1 MHPIL
6 CKNCEHTF
14 EGKFCSNCGQKSNV
28 GELKMHDFLHELW
41 HSVTHTDSGILKL
54 IKDLFTHP
62 KRVYFGYFS
71 GKRKTYFSPVTF
83 FLITATILLLIGNKI
98 YDYED
103 YVRLADNPN
112 GYNEMG
118 RYVFDMTKFK
128 TLILLPFQVVLIWL
142 FYHKRFNLAKII
154 VFFLYFHGLIFVI
167 QIIIS
172 PIYFL
177 FILHKEL
184 LDSIVAVIT
193 FILLFWHLNLVFGM
207 KNWKTYLLN
216 FILLNVFHIINYL
229 VIFYLL
235 YGEAL
240 FEQTKTKNIF
250 GFILELYKL

>member
-1 MHPIL
+1 
-6 CKNCEHTF
+6 
-14 EGKFCSNCGQKSNV
+14 
-28 GELKMHDFLHELW
+28 
-41 HSVTHTDSGILKL
+41 
-54 IKDLFTHP
+54 
-62 KRVYFGYFS
+62 
-71 GKRKTYFSPVTF
+71 
-83 FLITATILLLIGNKI
+83 
-98 YDYED
+98 
-103 YVRLADNPN
+103 VRLADNPN

-142 FYHKRFNLAKII
+142 FNHKRFNLAKII

-193 FILLFWHLNLVFGM
+193 FIILFWHLNLVFGM